1 MYINL
6 LGLSDSENNTITMTK
21 LLVFMIVNT
30 ITIVGDQFLNTMI
43 INKKMP
49 FSKVLPMVLST
60 DHVLYISLNFCQS
73 K

>member
-6 LGLSDSENNTITMTK
+6 LGLSDSENNTITITK

-43 INKKMP
+43 INKKCLLAKYCLW
-49 FSKVLPMVLST
+49 S
-60 DHVLYISLNFCQS
+60 
-73 K
+73 